1 MTVMAPLSK
10 TDRDT
15 LAALA
20 ARRLDQIDLSVM
32 GEIVDWSA
40 AQQGEFYRAARYAT
54 PVALDSELVAWFRL
68 SGPGFQTRME
78 AVLRAH
84 MQAQRARQL
93 STSSR
98 DARVAAPTAST
109 AAHVHPQTTAAASL
123 SGPRSPGRIKKL
135 FSAEPR
141 LELEKV
147 GGRGAHQN

>member
-1 MTVMAPLSK
+1 MAPLSK
-10 TDRDT
+10 TDRDI
-15 LAALA
+15 LSALS
-20 ARRLDQIDLSVM
+20 ARRPDQIDLSVM

-84 MQAQRARQL
+84 MQAQRTRQL
-93 STSSR
+93 STGS
-98 DARVAAPTAST
+98 RVAPPAASST
-109 AAHVHPQTTAAASL
+109 VPVHPQTTAVSGV

-135 FSAEPR
+135 FSADLRHEP
-141 LELEKV
+141 EKV
-147 GGRGAHQN
+147 AGRGVLQN